1 MEGSNYLTIAYLGMI
16 AALGIW
22 TWTVVIR
29 SQRIEARL
37 EAVEASIGLDA
48 EQADNVA
55 EQSVAETSDDATD

>member
-1 MEGSNYLTIAYLGMI
+1 MEGTYYLTIAYLGMI

-37 EAVEASIGLDA
+37 EAVEASIGIDPA
-48 EQADNVA
+48 QADELA
-55 EQSVAETSDDATD
+55 K

>member
-1 MEGSNYLTIAYLGMI
+1 MEEIKMEGSNYLTIAYLGMI

-37 EAVEASIGLDA
+37 EAVEASIGIDPA
-48 EQADNVA
+48 QADELA
-55 EQSVAETSDDATD
+55 K